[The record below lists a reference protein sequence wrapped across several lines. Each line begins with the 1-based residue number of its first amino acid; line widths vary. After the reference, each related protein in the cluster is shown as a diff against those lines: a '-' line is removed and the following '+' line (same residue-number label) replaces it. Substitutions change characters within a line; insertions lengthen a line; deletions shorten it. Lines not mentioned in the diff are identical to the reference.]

1 MKERL
6 RLSITAALALVLLL
20 PALAVAQGEP
30 TEPGEQAAYELSLTM
45 SAAPEQPVMGEA
57 FDLHLQVSN
66 AGPEAA
72 ADAGLYL
79 GLPEEV
85 ELTTFVADPS
95 LDCHEVTYDDPYPG
109 ADPPSA
115 GEGDGSTYPVY
126 GGTSFECS
134 AATLA
139 PGSSSGVTLSLIRR
153 AARPV
158 FLYSSVY
165 GSGSESNYEDNYAEI
180 EIAPDADHA
189 ADVSVF
195 MTTPHEVAI
204 GATFDFAMTIENS
217 GPTAAQD
224 VVLFDPIPYG
234 IDDISVTPSE
244 NCEIVEQNY
253 GTEEDPYIY
262 RELNCALGTLQPG
275 ETTEVRLTSTR
286 TSAWEIYN
294 DAWVTTTSYD
304 TEYANDY
311 AFASL
316 PADPSVTSDLHLTVA
331 EPSQA
336 PLLGDEFDL
345 VFSVSN
351 EGPSAAGDVV
361 VNDFLPEGLEFVGGD
376 ERCRYED
383 YSYKEPMPYAPDAGT
398 PPSIENGA
406 TESPIFFGGAFLAC
420 EPGLIQPDEEVSM
433 SVTLRRTRAWELWNG
448 VSVYASNFDPNW
460 ENNYAE
466 LHIDPDK
473 THEAD
478 ISVQMTGPEDA
489 AVGETFDY
497 TITVTNNG
505 PSAAPE
511 VWLDDALP
519 FGVDVSSVEPAE
531 DCTLTEYPGYA
542 EPQPGDAMP
551 SFYGY
556 REVRCGLGEMAAGE
570 ARTVTIEATR
580 TSEWELW
587 NSAWV
592 STSAY
597 DANWDNDYADHA
609 LPGDDPWGSCVTGEG
624 TSGDDPIVVGDC
636 DVDSGTGAD
645 NVTVQPSS
653 DAGAHDI
660 RTGKGDDSVSLLV
673 ASGSS
678 GQRTFSIATGQG
690 DDHISIVVGPSG
702 QGARIFI
709 EAGAGDDSIDI
720 DAAPSVTDLRIVIH
734 GGDGNDEVRAIRYL
748 SGKVRSKIKLFGGP
762 GRDRLIAGEG
772 DDLLMGGRGR
782 DAIDGGAGDD
792 FMRGGLGRDTC
803 GGGPGADDVY
813 C

>member
-1 MKERL
+1 M
-6 RLSITAALALVLLL
+6 T
-20 PALAVAQGEP
+20 
-30 TEPGEQAAYELSLTM
+30 SLTM

-85 ELTTFVADPS
+85 EMTTFVADPS

-139 PGSSSGVTLSLIRR
+139 PGSSSRVTLSLIRR

-244 NCEIVEQNY
+244 NCEIAEQNY

-316 PADPSVTSDLHLTVA
+316 PADPSVTSDRGTRVRRRRR
-331 EPSQA
+331 EM
-336 PLLGDEFDL
+336 PLRRLFVQGADAVRSGRRNPPFDR
-345 VFSVSN
+345 
-351 EGPSAAGDVV
+351 
-361 VNDFLPEGLEFVGGD
+361 
-376 ERCRYED
+376 ERCD
-383 YSYKEPMPYAPDAGT
+383 GVSY
-398 PPSIENGA
+398 
-406 TESPIFFGGAFLAC
+406 L
-420 EPGLIQPDEEVSM
+420 
-433 SVTLRRTRAWELWNG
+433 LRRSLPRLRARLDPTRRGSLDVGDPATDARVGTLEWRVGLRIELR
-448 VSVYASNFDPNW
+448 S
-460 ENNYAE
+460 
-466 LHIDPDK
+466 
-473 THEAD
+473 
-478 ISVQMTGPEDA
+478 Q
-489 AVGETFDY
+489 
-497 TITVTNNG
+497 
-505 PSAAPE
+505 
-511 VWLDDALP
+511 
-519 FGVDVSSVEPAE
+519 
-531 DCTLTEYPGYA
+531 
-542 EPQPGDAMP
+542 
-551 SFYGY
+551 
-556 REVRCGLGEMAAGE
+556 LGEQLRRAPHRSRQD
-570 ARTVTIEATR
+570 AR
-580 TSEWELW
+580 
-587 NSAWV
+587 
-592 STSAY
+592 
-597 DANWDNDYADHA
+597 
-609 LPGDDPWGSCVTGEG
+609 G
-624 TSGDDPIVVGDC
+624 
-636 DVDSGTGAD
+636 
-645 NVTVQPSS
+645 
-653 DAGAHDI
+653 
-660 RTGKGDDSVSLLV
+660 
-673 ASGSS
+673 
-678 GQRTFSIATGQG
+678 
-690 DDHISIVVGPSG
+690 
-702 QGARIFI
+702 
-709 EAGAGDDSIDI
+709 
-720 DAAPSVTDLRIVIH
+720 
-734 GGDGNDEVRAIRYL
+734 
-748 SGKVRSKIKLFGGP
+748 
-762 GRDRLIAGEG
+762 
-772 DDLLMGGRGR
+772 
-782 DAIDGGAGDD
+782 
-792 FMRGGLGRDTC
+792 
-803 GGGPGADDVY
+803 
-813 C
+813 